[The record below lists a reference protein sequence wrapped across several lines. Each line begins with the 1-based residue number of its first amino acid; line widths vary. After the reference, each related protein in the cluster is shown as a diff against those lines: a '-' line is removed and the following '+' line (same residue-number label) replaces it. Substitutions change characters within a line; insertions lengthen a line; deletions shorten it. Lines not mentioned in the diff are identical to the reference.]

1 MAGCGQKAAVP
12 RTGRV
17 SRQILPNC
25 CANDTI
31 VARRQPCGRP
41 AAGARHEV
49 AISRHGMPELRLDL
63 WPFRKRRAQ
72 GKPGADCTRGL
83 VCKSAHCGRTRA
95 YRFSRNSPAFPAQW
109 FYGVLRA
116 LPGERIRLVTVAC
129 GKRSRKLG
137 TSNGCQDH
145 TTWPYAPAFRPAL
158 QHHPFGN
165 DAAAPD
171 AEASITSPALRIVTI
186 AKRPSCGPGCRD

>member
-17 SRQILPNC
+17 SPQILPNC
-25 CANDTI
+25 CVNDTI

-129 GKRSRKLG
+129 ENLPQAWHQQRVSGPHDLAVRPGVSSGAATPPFRK
-137 TSNGCQDH
+137 
-145 TTWPYAPAFRPAL
+145 
-158 QHHPFGN
+158 
-165 DAAAPD
+165 
-171 AEASITSPALRIVTI
+171 
-186 AKRPSCGPGCRD
+186 